1 MMQNT
6 VLTSGPF
13 GPVLAKAVI
22 AAAVGAVTMT
32 SPAPVRAAD
41 YPSKNIEF
49 VIPFSAGGGFDRT
62 VRLWSPALERALPHK
77 VQVLPTNV
85 PGAGGRKALAM
96 IMRAKPDGTKI
107 AIANMPGA
115 ALPEM
120 TGEKVEYD
128 LDKMTWIA
136 RLGAEPYMVAVPAKS
151 SIKSVADLKKLNRT
165 IKIPSTDYGST
176 AFAAG
181 VVFGETMGLKLNQ
194 LTGYKGTNDYI
205 VATIRG
211 DADACIAP
219 VSTLAKFIK
228 SGDMR
233 GLVTFE
239 DKSTFEGV
247 PTIAS
252 LGHPE
257 LTGLA
262 VERYVLAPP
271 KTPANIVKVLSAAFA
286 KASTDPQLIE
296 ATEKAKEEIAYLD
309 ADAAKAQAEKSI
321 KIYEKHK
328 KLMGRPNG

>member
-1 MMQNT
+1 MQKLVQT
-6 VLTSGPF
+6 TGLWRAI
-13 GPVLAKAVI
+13 LAKTVI
-22 AAAVGAVTMT
+22 AVVLGGAATAAS
-32 SPAPVRAAD
+32 SPARAAD
-41 YPSKNIEF
+41 YPNKNIEF

-62 VRLWSPALERALPHK
+62 VRLWSPALERALSHK

-85 PGAGGRKALAM
+85 PGAGGRKALAAL
-96 IMRAKPDGTKI
+96 MRAKPDGTMI

-115 ALPEM
+115 ALPKM
-120 TGEKVEYD
+120 TGETVEYD
-128 LDKMTWIA
+128 LSKLTWIA
-136 RLGAEPYMVAVPAKS
+136 RLGAEPYMVAVPTKS
-151 SIKSVADLKKLNRT
+151 PIKSVVDLKNLNRP
-165 IKIPSTDYGST
+165 IKVPSTDYGST

-211 DADACIAP
+211 DADLCIAP

-233 GLVTFE
+233 GIVTFE
-239 DKSTFEGV
+239 DKSSFTEV

-257 LTGLA
+257 LNGLA

-271 KTPANIVKVLSAAFA
+271 KTPANIVQVLSDAFA
-286 KASTDPQLIE
+286 KAKSDPELIA
-296 ATEKAKEEIAYLD
+296 ATNKANEEIAYLD
-309 ADAAKAQAEKSI
+309 ADAAKSQANKSI
-321 KIYEKHK
+321 EIYEKHK
-328 KLMGRPNG
+328 KLMSRPKS